1 MKKKS
6 PTNISVKCMTLNAF
20 SILNTLLLRVRDC
33 LVPFRFLKYLLTS
46 HLLAY
51 FK

>member
-1 MKKKS
+1 MKKS
-6 PTNISVKCMTLNAF
+6 PTNINVKCMILNATTLNAF

-46 HLLAY
+46 H
-51 FK
+51 F